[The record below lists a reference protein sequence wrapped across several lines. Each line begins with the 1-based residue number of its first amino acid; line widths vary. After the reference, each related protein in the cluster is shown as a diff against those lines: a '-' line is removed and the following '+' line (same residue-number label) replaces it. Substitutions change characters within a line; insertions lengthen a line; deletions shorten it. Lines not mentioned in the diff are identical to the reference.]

1 MLKGH
6 GVGMQSISGDESL
19 HLEFFDS
26 SSLLNPAAAKKGG
39 DDPIFAWFKRYLSAK
54 EEGKDA
60 INGTLGSLLLDNGE
74 LALNQVVMD
83 SLRNQKGYD
92 MAGYAPLRG
101 IPSFRELAIDL
112 ALGPHRDD
120 IPAEMMSMTT
130 PGGCGALYASAR
142 NFADPGS
149 KVLLRDLHWSPY
161 QTILAENNLSSH
173 TYPLWGSG
181 LELAVALEEL
191 VSTQS
196 RVLSWL
202 NDPAHNP
209 TGLTLTSEERKQTLN
224 CFIASARSNPSIG
237 HTLLIDAAYHLYASE
252 PFGWAQTLSQVEEWP
267 HNLLILFAISCSK
280 SHTIYGLRTGA
291 LVCLH
296 PSEEFLSRVEGV
308 LLHTGRGTWSAP
320 PRLPQIALAEIHAQ
334 MKDEWEDQKD
344 TLKALLKRR
353 RVAFNSALE
362 QVGVRPLPNH
372 DGYFAFIECE
382 DSVAVCESCAEE
394 NVFLVPLSGGIR
406 VGICAIPASRMK
418 RVASALAN
426 ALGE

>member
-1 MLKGH
+1 MQKGH
-6 GVGMQSISGDESL
+6 GVNMQSINADESL
-19 HLEFFDS
+19 YLQYFDYS
-26 SSLLNPAAAKKGG
+26 SILNDSAAMKGG
-39 DDPIFAWFKRYLSAK
+39 EDPIFSWFKRYLNAK
-54 EEGKDA
+54 KEGKDA
-60 INGTLGSLLLDNGE
+60 INGTLGSLLLNNGE
-74 LALNQVVMD
+74 LALNQVVME
-83 SLRNQKGYD
+83 SLRKQEGFD

-101 IPSFRELAIDL
+101 VPSFRELAIDL
-112 ALGPHRDD
+112 ALGQHRNEVHV
-120 IPAEMMSMTT
+120 EMMSMTT
-130 PGGCGALYASAR
+130 PGGCGALYASAK

-149 KVLLRDLHWSPY
+149 KVLLRDLHWGPY
-161 QTILAENNLSSH
+161 QTILAENGLSSH

-181 LELAVALEEL
+181 MELKVALEEL

-209 TGLTLTSEERKQTLN
+209 TGLTLTAEERAQTLG
-224 CFIASARSNPSIG
+224 CFITSAQNNPDTG

-267 HNLLILFAISCSK
+267 QNLLILFAISCSK

-296 PSEEFLSRVEGV
+296 PSAEFLDRIEGV

-320 PRLPQIALAEIHAQ
+320 PRLPQIALADIHTH
-334 MKDEWEDQKD
+334 MHDEWEDQKD
-344 TLKALLKRR
+344 TLKALLNRR
-353 RVAFNSALE
+353 RIAFNSALE
-362 QVGVRPLPNH
+362 EVGVRPLPNH

-382 DSVAVCESCAEE
+382 NPVAVCEACAEE

-406 VGICAIPASRMK
+406 VGICAIPASQMK
-418 RVASALAN
+418 RVASALAT

>member
-1 MLKGH
+1 VLKGH
-6 GVGMQSISGDESL
+6 GVDMPSVSVDESL
-19 HLEFFDS
+19 HLEYFDS
-26 SSLLNPAAAKKGG
+26 SSLLNPSAVKKGG
-39 DDPIFAWFKRYLSAK
+39 KDPIFSWYRRYLTAK

-60 INGTLGSLLLDNGE
+60 INGTLGSLLLDNGD

-83 SLRNQKGYD
+83 SLRKQKGYD

-101 IPSFRELAIDL
+101 IPAFRELAIDL
-112 ALGPHRDD
+112 ALGPFRDE
-120 IPAEMMSMTT
+120 INTEVMSMAT

-149 KVLLRDLHWSPY
+149 KVLLRDLHWGPY
-161 QTILAENNLSSH
+161 QTILAENSLNSH

-181 LELAVALEEL
+181 MELAVALEEL

-209 TGLTLTSEERKQTLN
+209 TGLTLTREERAQTLD
-224 CFIASARSNPSIG
+224 CFIKSAQANPSIG

-252 PFGWAQTLSQVEEWP
+252 PFAWAQTLSEAEQLP

-296 PSEEFLSRVEGV
+296 PSIEFLNRIEGV

-320 PRLPQIALAEIHAQ
+320 PRLPQIALAEIHEL
-334 MKDEWEDQKD
+334 MNDEWEDQKD
-344 TLKALLKRR
+344 TLKALLNRR
-353 RVAFNSALE
+353 RTAFNSALE
-362 QVGVRPLPNH
+362 EVGVRPLPNH

-382 DSVAVCESCAEE
+382 DPVAVCESCAEE
-394 NVFLVPLSGGIR
+394 YVFLVPLSGGIR
-406 VGICAIPASRMK
+406 VGICAIPVFEMK
-418 RVASALAN
+418 RVASALAT